1 MDSWINEFSVMLIDI
16 SYNDAINDTRI
27 MIDDLEKNLKKLGYL
42 GNEYYIQYNLKEFF
56 PGDKSE
62 TTDFDK
68 YKQNIG
74 WEIEI
79 SIPTLEME
87 KNDALKISEIIKFRI
102 ERVCIELRHLV
113 FQTINIK
120 KLGYIKFNKCRM
132 MVEDDEEK
140 FREMTI

>member
-1 MDSWINEFSVMLIDI
+1 MDRWINEFSVMLIDI
-16 SYNDAINDTRI
+16 SYNDALQDARI

-42 GNEYYIQYNLKEFF
+42 ENEYYIQYNLKEFF
-56 PGDKSE
+56 PGDKRE
-62 TTDFDK
+62 ATVFDK

-87 KNDALKISEIIKFRI
+87 KNDALKIAEIIRFRI
-102 ERVCIELRHLV
+102 ERICIELRHLV
-113 FQTINIK
+113 FQTINVK

-132 MVEDDEEK
+132 MLEDDEEK
-140 FREMTI
+140 FGEMTI